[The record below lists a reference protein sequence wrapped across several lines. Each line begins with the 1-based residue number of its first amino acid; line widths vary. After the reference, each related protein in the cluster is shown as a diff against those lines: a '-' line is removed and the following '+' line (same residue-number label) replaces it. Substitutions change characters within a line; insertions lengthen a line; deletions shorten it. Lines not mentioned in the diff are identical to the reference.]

1 MGNRNYSR
9 FSSNKFNQQNNEV
22 KQLVAEEPV
31 LQDEEG
37 NKVLEEILELEVRKG
52 RVFNCDLLYLRSD
65 ANKESDSLAILS
77 RNEEVEVFIKE
88 STNDFYKVKT
98 SSDIYGYCMKQY
110 IKLS

>member
-22 KQLVAEEPV
+22 EQPIAEEPV
-31 LQDEEG
+31 LQDEEV
-37 NKVLEEILELEVRKG
+37 NKVLEETLKSEVRKG
-52 RVFNCDLLYLRSD
+52 RVFNCDLLYLRGD
-65 ANKESDSLAILS
+65 ASKESDSLAILS

>member
-22 KQLVAEEPV
+22 KQPVVEEPV
-31 LQDEEG
+31 LKDEEG
-37 NKVLEEILELEVRKG
+37 NKVLEEILELEVKKG

>member
-9 FSSNKFNQQNNEV
+9 FSSNKFNQQNNKAE
-22 KQLVAEEPV
+22 QSIAEESV
-31 LQDEEG
+31 LQDEEA
-37 NKVLEEILELEVRKG
+37 NKVLEEILEPEVKKG
-52 RVFNCDLLYLRSD
+52 RVFNCNLLYLRGD
-65 ANKESDSLAILS
+65 ASKESDSLTILS

>member
-9 FSSNKFNQQNNEV
+9 YSSNKFNQQNNKVEQPV
-22 KQLVAEEPV
+22 TEEPV
-31 LQDEEG
+31 LQDEEA
-37 NKVLEEILELEVRKG
+37 NKILEETLELEVRKG
-52 RVFNCDLLYLRSD
+52 RVFNCDLLYLRGD

-98 SSDIYGYCMKQY
+98 SSDVYGYCMKQY

>member
-9 FSSNKFNQQNNEV
+9 FSSNKFNQRNNEV
-22 KQLVAEEPV
+22 EQSIAEEPI
-31 LQDEEG
+31 LQDEEA
-37 NKVLEEILELEVRKG
+37 NKVLKETLEPEIRKG
-52 RVFNCDLLYLRSD
+52 QVFNCDLLYLRSD

>member
-9 FSSNKFNQQNNEV
+9 FSSNKFNQQNNKAE
-22 KQLVAEEPV
+22 QSIAEEPV
-31 LQDEEG
+31 LQDEEA
-37 NKVLEEILELEVRKG
+37 NKVLEEILEPEVKKG
-52 RVFNCDLLYLRSD
+52 RVFNCNLLYLRGD
-65 ANKESDSLAILS
+65 ASKESDSLTILS
-77 RNEEVEVFIKE
+77 RNEEVELFIKE

>member
-22 KQLVAEEPV
+22 EQPIAEEPV
-31 LQDEEG
+31 LQDEEV
-37 NKVLEEILELEVRKG
+37 NKVLEETLEPEVRKG
-52 RVFNCDLLYLRSD
+52 IVFNCDLLYLRGD
-65 ANKESDSLAILS
+65 ASKESDSLAILS
-77 RNEEVEVFIKE
+77 KNEEVEVFIKE

>member
-9 FSSNKFNQQNNEV
+9 FSSNKFNQQNNEL
-22 KQLVAEEPV
+22 KQPVAEEPV

-37 NKVLEEILELEVRKG
+37 NKVLEETLELEVKKG

>member
-9 FSSNKFNQQNNEV
+9 FSSNKFNQQNNKPE
-22 KQLVAEEPV
+22 QSIAEEPV
-31 LQDEEG
+31 LQDEEA
-37 NKVLEEILELEVRKG
+37 NKVLEEILEPEVKKG
-52 RVFNCDLLYLRSD
+52 RVFNCNLLYLRSD
-65 ANKESDSLAILS
+65 ATKESDSLTILS

>member
-22 KQLVAEEPV
+22 KQPVVEESV
-31 LQDEEG
+31 LKDEEG
-37 NKVLEEILELEVRKG
+37 NKVLEEILELEVKKG

>member
-22 KQLVAEEPV
+22 EQPIAEEPV
-31 LQDEEG
+31 LQDEEV
-37 NKVLEEILELEVRKG
+37 NKVLEETLEPEVRKG
-52 RVFNCDLLYLRSD
+52 RVFNCDLLYLRGD
-65 ANKESDSLAILS
+65 ASKESDSLAILS

>member
-9 FSSNKFNQQNNEV
+9 FSSNKFNQQNNEAE
-22 KQLVAEEPV
+22 QSIAEEPV
-31 LQDEEG
+31 LQNEEA
-37 NKVLEEILELEVRKG
+37 NKVLEEILEPEVKKG
-52 RVFNCDLLYLRSD
+52 RVFNCDLLYLRGD
-65 ANKESDSLAILS
+65 ASKESDSLTILS

>member
-22 KQLVAEEPV
+22 KQPVAEEPV

-37 NKVLEEILELEVRKG
+37 NKVLEETLELEVRKG

-98 SSDIYGYCMKQY
+98 SSDIYGYCMKRY

>member
-22 KQLVAEEPV
+22 KQPVAEEPV
-31 LQDEEG
+31 LQDEDG
-37 NKVLEEILELEVRKG
+37 NKVLEETLELEVRKG

>member
-9 FSSNKFNQQNNEV
+9 FSSNKFNQQDNEV
-22 KQLVAEEPV
+22 KQPVAEEPV
-31 LQDEEG
+31 LQDKED
-37 NKVLEEILELEVRKG
+37 NKVLEETLELEVRKG